1 MLTLVNNL
9 FRCILEFALI
19 YGIKISFFFFFV
31 VLNSG
36 PTPWATLP
44 AFFLCGVL
52 DFFEI
57 GSRELFAWAGF
68 EPLVPGYFIIF
79 LFKKKFF

>member
-1 MLTLVNNL
+1 
-9 FRCILEFALI
+9 
-19 YGIKISFFFFFV
+19 
-31 VLNSG
+31 
-36 PTPWATLP
+36 
-44 AFFLCGVL
+44 VL

-79 LFKKKFF
+79 LFKKIFFKAFIFIFSK